1 MSKESLAKSG
11 QILLQSDQSV
21 SWSAKPH
28 MAKTLT
34 TSKEGK
40 IQRLNCIKIA
50 LKIPEGS
57 QLAFFLSSKQTNKSI
72 SSYCFALSCIE
83 IQRLPWVF
91 TFEIGETLRSFNIK
105 WKSHSRFIL
114 NILASFKNESLPG
127 RWRLGGQCGQGRA
140 TPPLPGPNGES
151 VEMRR
156 QVWEPGSRILS
167 QTSFLDTHV
176 PRHWPAHTWHVSHV
190 MRYNLLCEARAGR
203 KKLWGN

>member
-1 MSKESLAKSG
+1 MSKESQAKSG

-21 SWSAKPH
+21 RWSAKPH
-28 MAKTLT
+28 MVKTLT

-40 IQRLNCIKIA
+40 IQRLNCIKIT

-72 SSYCFALSCIE
+72 SSYCFALCCIE

-114 NILASFKNESLPG
+114 NILASFKNEYLPG
-127 RWRLGGQCGQGRA
+127 RWRLGGQARA
-140 TPPLPGPNGES
+140 TPPLPGPTGES
-151 VEMRR
+151 VELRR

-167 QTSFLDTHV
+167 QTSSLDTHV
-176 PRHWPAHTWHVSHV
+176 PRLWPAHTRDTCHTWRFKIYFVRQELAH
-190 MRYNLLCEARAGR
+190 
-203 KKLWGN
+203 KP